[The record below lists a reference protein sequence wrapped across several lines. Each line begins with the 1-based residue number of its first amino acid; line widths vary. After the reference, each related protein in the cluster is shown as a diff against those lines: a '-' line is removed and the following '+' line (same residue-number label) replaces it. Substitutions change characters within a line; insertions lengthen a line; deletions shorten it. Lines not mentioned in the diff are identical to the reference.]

1 MSKRA
6 RITIRIVEIVKIIDR
21 QIPRRVLRFMRVRFE
36 RFSQIMSLGGGAF
49 EMNQLLIFISFDAS
63 EFLAISLIRSRSVK
77 VS

>member
-6 RITIRIVEIVKIIDR
+6 RITIRMVEIVKIIDR
-21 QIPRRVLRFMRVRFE
+21 QIPRRVLRFMRVKLE

-63 EFLAISLIRSRSVK
+63 EFLAISLIKSRSVK